1 MIDIKGI
8 IDLLPHS
15 YPFLLIDRVIEV
27 DKDKR
32 IVCIKNVTFNEPYFQ
47 GHFPNRPIMPG
58 VLMLESMAQAA
69 GVIVFNSPPEYHGL
83 DVLFLGID
91 RVRFRKAVEPGDQL
105 RVEIETLKKR
115 GVIWKFR
122 GQCTV
127 EEKVVA
133 EAKIMAMVSDK

>member
-8 IDLLPHS
+8 MDLLPHG

-69 GVIVFNSPPEYHGL
+69 GVLVFNSHPEFHGMN
-83 DVLFLGID
+83 VLFLGID

-105 RVEIETLKKR
+105 RVEMETLRKR
-115 GVIWKFR
+115 GETWKFR
-122 GQCTV
+122 GRCTV

-133 EAKIMAMVSDK
+133 EAEIMAMVSDK